1 MDLTPNPDDNNLT
14 PTSGERPSAHRTEV
28 KIQIVDALGAILK
41 RDVRWADVTVD
52 AIAAEAGIKRTLFYN
67 YFSDKGAVLAEL
79 GIHVRDALLDISS
92 DWLSS
97 KLSTETLRQDLN
109 RYLEVQIKHAHISQA
124 MRDASPSEGAV
135 RELWESLPR
144 TMIPLTAERIIK
156 ARADGIAPPGPDP
169 HLLSFC
175 LILMTA
181 RVTFECLFNNPSS
194 LEPVLQTAH
203 AVWQL
208 SIYGEAGPSS

>member
-1 MDLTPNPDDNNLT
+1 MNPAPNPDDNNLT
-14 PTSGERPSAHRTEV
+14 PTSGESPSAHRTEV

-97 KLSTETLRQDLN
+97 KLSPETLRQDLH

-169 HLLSFC
+169 HLLAFC

-194 LEPVLQTAH
+194 LEPVLETAH